1 MVSSTPSKHTR
12 SQASLTPPQS
22 WLQSTPWSGHPVTDA
37 ESFLQTQIPFTQP
50 TAFLVCTWGQGGA
63 AAVRKFPHGRPV
75 TDKAIGWR
83 PFPDEKEY
91 SIDAVDTVGAGDTF
105 IAGML
110 YACVHQR
117 TWGAAERLEFANE
130 LAGRKV
136 HQRGF
141 KGLGEAMRRSAVW
154 EMKLAESA
162 LS

>member
-1 MVSSTPSKHTR
+1 M
-12 SQASLTPPQS
+12 
-22 WLQSTPWSGHPVTDA
+22 
-37 ESFLQTQIPFTQP
+37 
-50 TAFLVCTWGQGGA
+50 
-63 AAVRKFPHGRPV
+63 RKFPYGRPV

-141 KGLGEAMRRSAVW
+141 EGLGKAMRRSAVW

>member
-1 MVSSTPSKHTR
+1 MSSTPSKHTR

-37 ESFLQTQIPFTQP
+37 ESFLQTQIPFTPP

-75 TDKAIGWR
+75 TDKAIAWR

-110 YACVHQR
+110 YA
-117 TWGAAERLEFANE
+117 
-130 LAGRKV
+130 
-136 HQRGF
+136 
-141 KGLGEAMRRSAVW
+141 
-154 EMKLAESA
+154 
-162 LS
+162 